1 MRSLSAP
8 QGMGGKSKGMA
19 TLNRRGAS
27 GADAWQPL
35 IWAAKDNNLAVVEML
50 LDRGHDVNKKES
62 VRSRC

>member
-1 MRSLSAP
+1 M
-8 QGMGGKSKGMA
+8 
-19 TLNRRGAS
+19 TLTLTLTSHPHPGDN
-27 GADAWQPL
+27 WQPL